1 MKSILI
7 VLFVAITSFTTTY
20 GQDTENMN
28 GTYEGY
34 IDGMYVFTDS
44 DGYKAEFTNVTNE
57 ISTKFD
63 LTSDTYVGKQFMVT
77 FTVETELDE
86 DDEDIQ
92 VSTIIDLVMP
102 E

>member
-7 VLFVAITSFTTTY
+7 VLFVAISSLTTTY
-20 GQDTENMN
+20 GQDTDKMS

-34 IDGMYVFTDS
+34 IDGMYVFTDK
-44 DGYKAEFTNVTNE
+44 DGYKAEFTNVTNDV
-57 ISTKFD
+57 SAKYD
-63 LTSDTYVGKQFMVT
+63 LTSQKFVSMQFIIT
-77 FTVETELDE
+77 FTVDTELDE
-86 DDEDIQ
+86 EDEDIQ